1 MSLRLRLYFWNSKK
15 GKTIEVFPTAQLHQR
30 NALAYIIRMCYFYG
44 NIKLNLAFWI
54 DRSRKFCIFVW
65 LAKRRRKGGGRGG
78 RGKTDLSTW
87 ENCYL
92 WDFDHNSIQNI
103 ITLGDA
109 VENCYLPH
117 NFLKDWP
124 NKLNITTDVVLP
136 WIYSAITKIKYI

>member
-1 MSLRLRLYFWNSKK
+1 MEISSWTSLFKLTGQGNFVYLCGWLR
-15 GKTIEVFPTAQLHQR
+15 GEGR
-30 NALAYIIRMCYFYG
+30 G
-44 NIKLNLAFWI
+44 EGGG
-54 DRSRKFCIFVW
+54 
-65 LAKRRRKGGGRGG
+65 GGGRS
-78 RGKTDLSTW
+78 KTDLSTW

-136 WIYSAITKIKYI
+136 WIYSAITKIKHI